1 MSPSQCTTNLCLIC
15 TCRRACPNPLVD
27 LPRHGSFSVQIFTS
41 FGVQVLCS
49 DFAAVLDTCVPFPA
63 SYKNLKFSVRL
74 LCPRAAP
81 RLHPTWR
88 PTQLPAPHQA
98 YNAMPPPSL
107 QSTGLLSLQSLQFEY
122 NPLKGIQPWGYN
134 TTPWRPWGTPVE
146 YSRPS
151 LLFKVKMY
159 SVRQDFS
166 ANSTWGLRKPKP
178 TMDTFKKLHSPR
190 SYNLCV
196 IMTTFSRTT
205 GRQPACQNQTN
216 RNAAN
221 YSHVP
226 PVHQSRG
233 NPTSLFP
240 APSLTDSPLLHQKC
254 PPRKGPLWRW
264 IQYSPDMVWSATS
277 QQVQPQSVPIIDV
290 FKMFSSI

>member
-1 MSPSQCTTNLCLIC
+1 MGALLSSVFTHCQAAFIYWKGFDATTSQCTTNLCLIC

-134 TTPWRPWGTPVE
+134 TTPWRPWGLQWNTVA
-146 YSRPS
+146 
-151 LLFKVKMY
+151 LLFCSRSKCILY
-159 SVRQDFS
+159 AR
-166 ANSTWGLRKPKP
+166 
-178 TMDTFKKLHSPR
+178 TFLPMQHEAYGSPNQPWIRLR
-190 SYNLCV
+190 SYTLQEA
-196 IMTTFSRTT
+196 TTF
-205 GRQPACQNQTN
+205 
-216 RNAAN
+216 
-221 YSHVP
+221 V
-226 PVHQSRG
+226 
-233 NPTSLFP
+233 
-240 APSLTDSPLLHQKC
+240 
-254 PPRKGPLWRW
+254 
-264 IQYSPDMVWSATS
+264 
-277 QQVQPQSVPIIDV
+277 
-290 FKMFSSI
+290 